1 MKNIHTAQ
9 ITIGSHDQ
17 IMIGD
22 YPTPQRGADE
32 IQELAR
38 LWHEDMA
45 DIPDEQFCR
54 AVQDHRKHSQWWPT
68 VSEIIARYEERRRAD
83 LRQRQFLPEAT
94 HHLSDEERRQNQE
107 RVRAL
112 IQKIDA
118 GNEAGR

>member
-1 MKNIHTAQ
+1 MIKNIHTAQ

-22 YPTPQRGADE
+22 YDR
-32 IQELAR
+32 
-38 LWHEDMA
+38 
-45 DIPDEQFCR
+45 
-54 AVQDHRKHSQWWPT
+54 
-68 VSEIIARYEERRRAD
+68 
-83 LRQRQFLPEAT
+83 LPEAT
-94 HHLSDEERRQNQE
+94 GPHHLSDEERRQNQE